1 MKRYHYTRKV
11 IKTGL
16 EQAFDHV
23 TGLMW
28 PFQRLPF
35 KCSRNTEENHFVQ
48 GYRCSTR
55 ATSKLDLCPRRQ
67 QSPSGSPQGCTGA
80 GCMSGYMALAACGY
94 SLDTKSSKRLEE
106 PRSVGKGAA
115 VDRGMALGEAPW
127 RSPGQEHSG
136 TEESRSLG
144 KLQLGV

>member
-1 MKRYHYTRKV
+1 
-11 IKTGL
+11 
-16 EQAFDHV
+16 
-23 TGLMW
+23 
-28 PFQRLPF
+28 
-35 KCSRNTEENHFVQ
+35 
-48 GYRCSTR
+48 
-55 ATSKLDLCPRRQ
+55 
-67 QSPSGSPQGCTGA
+67 
-80 GCMSGYMALAACGY
+80 MSGYMALAACGY